1 MPVFPCPDCERDV
14 STLAPACPHCGRP
27 SPAGTMPI
35 TTPQPPALPSIEETL
50 WRGTPAW
57 TVLMGRLAL
66 IVLTLIVIP
75 VLAYLAASRAI
86 DLESSARINRIGWMI
101 TGVVVLVELLWFGIS
116 LALQRSTRYTVTNQ
130 RVMIETGLLTK
141 ALSEI
146 DLRYVDDSQFTQG
159 VVHRMLGIGNV
170 TLLSSDKTTPV
181 YMLRG
186 IRDPRGVR
194 ELIRTHAYKVSQRQ
208 VFTRATG
215 GV

>member
-1 MPVFPCPDCERDV
+1 
-14 STLAPACPHCGRP
+14 
-27 SPAGTMPI
+27 MPI

-101 TGVVVLVELLWFGIS
+101 TGCVVLVELLWFGIS